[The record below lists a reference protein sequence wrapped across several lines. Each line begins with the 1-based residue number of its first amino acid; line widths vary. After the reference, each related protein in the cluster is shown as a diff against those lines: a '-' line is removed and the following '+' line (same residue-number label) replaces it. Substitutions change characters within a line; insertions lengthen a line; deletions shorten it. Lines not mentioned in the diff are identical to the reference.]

1 MIFAEFSGAPNHEI
15 RFSITEA
22 VWSELQNSGRNCR
35 IPEKFQKFTG
45 ASDKKIY
52 RTKKSDF
59 DVLNKK
65 MYSLL

>member
-22 VWSELQNSGRNCR
+22 VWSEFQNSR
-35 IPEKFQKFTG
+35 KFQKFTG
-45 ASDKKIY
+45 ASDKNFY